1 MEARFNRMVRVL
13 EKRHATLLNGSA
25 GDPAAGFAL
34 RLRDRE
40 PVTFGGAPAFTIV
53 VNDPRGLAA
62 LSTLDTTATGEAY
75 LAGSL
80 DVEGD
85 LARLLALR
93 GVFTDRHPLR
103 FAYRFVRPL
112 LFGQVESDKRFIAHH
127 YDEDPAFFLL
137 FLDKRHRAY
146 SQGVFSHDDEPLEDA
161 VTRTLDFALDAIR
174 ARPGMRV
181 LDVGGGWGAFT
192 EHAGRRGVH
201 VTSLTISRESEGF
214 IRRVIEAQG
223 LPCEVRRE
231 HLFEHRPDRPYDAL
245 VNLGVTEHLPD
256 YPGTLA
262 RYLALLKPGAR
273 AYLDASAA
281 RQKHAVADF
290 FERHLYPGNGS
301 QLVLHEYLDALA
313 RTPFELET
321 VLNDRHN
328 YGLTTRAWARNL
340 DAHREEIEARW
351 GKAHYRKFQLYLWG
365 CVDGFAR
372 DMIQAYRLVLR
383 KP

>member
-1 MEARFNRMVRVL
+1 MDAQFNRMVQAI
-13 EKRHATLLNGSA
+13 EKRQATFAPALDGS
-25 GDPAAGFAL
+25 GFAL

-40 PVTFGGAPAFTIV
+40 PVTFGGAEPAFTIV
-53 VNDPRGLAA
+53 VNDRHGLAA

-75 LAGSL
+75 LAGSI

-85 LARLLALR
+85 VTRLLAMR
-93 GVFTDRHPLR
+93 GVFSDRHPLR

-112 LFGQVESDKRFIAHH
+112 LFGQVASDKRSIAHH
-127 YDEDPAFFLL
+127 YDEDPDFFLL

-146 SQGVFSHDDEPLEDA
+146 SQGVFARDDEPLEDA
-161 VTRTLDFALDAIR
+161 ITRKLDFALDAIG

-192 EHAGRRGVH
+192 EYAGQRGLH
-201 VTSLTISRESEGF
+201 VTSLTISAQSERF
-214 IRRVIEAQG
+214 IRQLIDAQG

-231 HLFEHRPDRPYDAL
+231 HLFEHRPAEPYDAL

-262 RYLALLKPGAR
+262 RYLALLQPGAR

-281 RQKHAVADF
+281 RIKHAVSDF

-301 QLVLHEYLDALA
+301 QLVLHDYLTALA
-313 RTPFELET
+313 RTPFELEA
-321 VLNDRHN
+321 VHNDRHS
-328 YGLTTRAWARNL
+328 YGLTARGWAQNL
-340 DAHREEIEARW
+340 DRHREEIEARW
-351 GKAHYRKFQLYLWG
+351 GRAHYRKFQLYLWG